1 MNQILLCSATLL
13 LLFTVA
19 NSQALKPANS
29 SISDLPKSDSENSR
43 SPPKITPRNDEV
55 ESNNAKDD
63 SVQPDSKKNSIKS
76 DAEEEDDLA
85 LSDYPLN
92 DAQTLKADFPPKN
105 NTNGSPPIEPENAV
119 PPKRRNSRVH
129 IIIGALQQRLLLE
142 RNTTFMFRN
151 ISVALMREVEVKK
164 QEILNARKSNLNLE
178 VELNDANRRILELNL
193 QLEDAR
199 KSVRPC
205 PKRNPTNQLREARF
219 IKKYREEYWS
229 LVKELIKRLI
239 QELPKPKIGPYSL

>member
-13 LLFTVA
+13 VLFTVA
-19 NSQALKPANS
+19 NCQALKPANS
-29 SISDLPKSDSENSR
+29 SISDVPKSDSENSR
-43 SPPKITPRNDEV
+43 SPPKISPKNDEV

-63 SVQPDSKKNSIKS
+63 SVQTDSKKNSIKS

-85 LSDYPLN
+85 LSD
-92 DAQTLKADFPPKN
+92 AQTLKADFPPNN
-105 NTNGSPPIEPENAV
+105 NTKESPPIEPENAV
-119 PPKRRNSRVH
+119 LPKRRNSRVQNT
-129 IIIGALQQRLLLE
+129 IRALQQRLFLE

-205 PKRNPTNQLREARF
+205 PKKDPTNQLKEAKL

-229 LVKELIKRLI
+229 LVKELIKRLFK
-239 QELPKPKIGPYSL
+239 ELPKPKIVPYSL